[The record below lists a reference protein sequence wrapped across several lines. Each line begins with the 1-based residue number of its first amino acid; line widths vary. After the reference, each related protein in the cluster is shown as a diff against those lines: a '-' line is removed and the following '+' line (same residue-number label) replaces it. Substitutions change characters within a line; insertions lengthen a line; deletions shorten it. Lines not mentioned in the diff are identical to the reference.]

1 MTRFERFKAF
11 LAEHAGTWLYNTI
24 SNSLQL
30 AIEDDEPLEELR
42 QRYGAV
48 IFVGWHSQ
56 LLVPLW
62 HHRFT
67 GGWAVVSEHADGEL
81 IARILERIGYTC
93 IRGSTTHGAA
103 RALIRMVRTVRAGN
117 DIGITPDGPLGPRY
131 VAQPGAVYLAS
142 RSGCPIVAMG
152 FATRWFI
159 QFNSWDK
166 FKIPLPCS
174 LGAITYSAP
183 LHVPSPLRESDVEVW
198 RQRMQEALMSATR
211 RAEALC
217 GLPPEEDPVAD
228 ASS

>member
-1 MTRFERFKAF
+1 MTPFERFKAF
-11 LAEHAGTWLYNTI
+11 LAEHGGTWLYNAI
-24 SNSLQL
+24 SNSLRL
-30 AIEDDEPLEELR
+30 AITADEPLEVLR
-42 QRYGAV
+42 RRYGAV

-67 GGWAVVSEHADGEL
+67 GGYAVVSEHADGEL
-81 IARILERIGYTC
+81 IARILERVGYTC

-103 RALIRMVRTVRAGN
+103 RVLIRMVRVVRDGN

-142 RSGCPIVAMG
+142 RSACPIVAMG

-166 FKIPLPCS
+166 FKLSIPCS
-174 LGAITYSAP
+174 PGAITYSDP
-183 LHVPSPLRESDVEVW
+183 LHVPAELADGDVELW
-198 RQRMQEALMSATR
+198 RQRMQDALMAVTR
-211 RAEALC
+211 RAEAMV
-217 GLPPEEDPVAD
+217 GLPPEDDPAD
-228 ASS
+228 